1 MDVSKIDLNKLPIDK
16 RKEFIQ
22 YAIKLDEKK
31 KEEKVNQDF
40 LTFVKSVW
48 PDFVE
53 GKHHKKIA
61 EQFNR
66 LAEGKINRLIIN
78 MKLRCAKIH
87 KPRAV
92 GRRNKV
98 VNTLQRVSDRRS
110 RAAERIYLSSM
121 IRILNRTQ

>member
-1 MDVSKIDLNKLPIDK
+1 MDVSKIDLNKLPVDK

-61 EQFNR
+61 EQFNDYETMQQGLDWFR
-66 LAEGKINRLIIN
+66 QYFPKEYMVLL
-78 MKLRCAKIH
+78 
-87 KPRAV
+87 
-92 GRRNKV
+92 
-98 VNTLQRVSDRRS
+98 D
-110 RAAERIYLSSM
+110 
-121 IRILNRTQ
+121 